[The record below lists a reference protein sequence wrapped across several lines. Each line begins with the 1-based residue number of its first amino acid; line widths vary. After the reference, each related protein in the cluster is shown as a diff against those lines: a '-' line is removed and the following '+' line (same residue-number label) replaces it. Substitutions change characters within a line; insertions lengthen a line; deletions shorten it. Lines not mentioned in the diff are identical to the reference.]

1 MLCSS
6 VNVTIQSVVAGVVP

>member
-6 VNVTIQSVVAGVVP
+6 VNVTIQSVVAG

>member
-6 VNVTIQSVVAGVVP
+6 VNVTIQSVVAGV